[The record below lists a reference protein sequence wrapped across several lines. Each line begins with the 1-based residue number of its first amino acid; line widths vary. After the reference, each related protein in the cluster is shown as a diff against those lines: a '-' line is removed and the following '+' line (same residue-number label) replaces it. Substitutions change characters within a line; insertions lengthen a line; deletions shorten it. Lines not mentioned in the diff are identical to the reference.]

1 MKMPKVEIFSL
12 TTKLYQK
19 KKKKTTTTTKAL
31 GHDLVCAAH
40 NFSRPNTFI

>member
-1 MKMPKVEIFSL
+1 MKRPKVEIFSL

-40 NFSRPNTFI
+40 NFSGPNTFI